1 MTINMGVKEGTNAD
15 DQRKLLRERIGLES
29 PALIFC
35 QELPGHFKEVTTGY
49 KSVEYGNEAAV
60 MWKPEIFKGR
70 NEVAK
75 TTKKQ
80 RGERQA
86 ITFRAIEKAKELPSR
101 ISVVQLKKK
110 SPPGSTLAVSYDG
123 RYSELDEKVKH
134 NIFLILV
141 EFLNKVI
148 EKNDIDSYII
158 GGDFDFDTS
167 TVKLPAGVKILSYES
182 GKANCQ
188 SCVDYYIL
196 RSRGAKC
203 EQLIRAIHFENQEAP
218 NSDQNIKISNRK
230 HDKPNPS
237 IGQNSTEEDRPRF
250 VTRPNDVDEYVLS
263 FDQSTKR
270 QWSNACTIIAVLA
283 AIDFLSG
290 NKWFLQNDLAS
301 NLEPDFPNY
310 CDELFTK
317 GNEIYRKLDGNQVN
331 YTAPEILEHPEVGLT
346 DIAEKGDEY
355 HYNNFANFVDF
366 LRESQTA
373 KLAFVLIF
381 GDKSMVLLINED
393 KESMLID
400 SHKHLGTGA
409 IVATAAQNRLENMI
423 NYIKKMVRRDW
434 NLTVSEDEPF
444 DVTTVNLSNFLSIVR
459 TVLYYCV
466 LIKTLAIRALSV
478 PYIFVLCTP

>member
-1 MTINMGVKEGTNAD
+1 MGKKEITAD
-15 DQRKLLRERIGLES
+15 ERRELLRERIDSES
-29 PALIFC
+29 PAIIFC
-35 QELPGHFKEVTTGY
+35 QELPGHFKKITTGY
-49 KSVEYGNEAAV
+49 KWVEYGNEAAV
-60 MWKPEIFKGR
+60 VWKPEIFKGS
-70 NEVAK
+70 NEVPK
-75 TTKKQ
+75 TTEKQ
-80 RGERQA
+80 RDERKE

-101 ISVVQLKKK
+101 ISVVKLTKK
-110 SPPGSTLAVSYDG
+110 STTRSTLAVSYDG

-148 EKNDIDSYII
+148 EKNGIDSYII
-158 GGDFDFDTS
+158 GGNFGFDTS

-218 NSDQNIKISNRK
+218 NSDQNEKISNRK

-250 VTRPNDVDEYVLS
+250 LTRSNDVVQYVLEYVLS
-263 FDQSTKR
+263 FDQSTNR
-270 QWSNACTIIAVLA
+270 QSSNACTIIAVLA

-317 GNEIYRKLDGNQVN
+317 GNEIYRKLDRNQVN
-331 YTAPEILEHPEVGLT
+331 YSAPEILEHPEVGLT

-355 HYNNFANFVDF
+355 HYNNFANVDF

-381 GDKSMVLLINED
+381 RDKSMVLLINED

-444 DVTTVNLSNFLSIVR
+444 DVTTVKL
-459 TVLYYCV
+459 
-466 LIKTLAIRALSV
+466 K
-478 PYIFVLCTP
+478 